1 MEAIT
6 TGISSVMTMVS
17 TMLTSILDNTV
28 LTVIFSVGFVG
39 LALRTLR
46 KVIKTSKS
54 VG

>member
-6 TGISSVMTMVS
+6 TAIGSVMTLTE
-17 TMLTSILDNTV
+17 TMLTSITSNAV
-28 LTVIFSVGFVG
+28 LVVIFASGFVS

-46 KVIKTSKS
+46 KVVGASKS